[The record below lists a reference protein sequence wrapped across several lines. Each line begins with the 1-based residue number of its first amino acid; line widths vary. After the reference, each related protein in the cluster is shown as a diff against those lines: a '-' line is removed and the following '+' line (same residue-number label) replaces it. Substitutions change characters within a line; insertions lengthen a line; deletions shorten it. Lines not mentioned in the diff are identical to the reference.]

1 MAGLRAATLVVL
13 VAHCHALRVDT
24 SPLARRAATK
34 PGIRRAAVH
43 CSTAGAARA
52 PSRGRVRFPTL
63 AARDFQHSEDAAAT
77 ASLRSFW
84 PIESAIRTLI
94 LPVIEEATFLDNIA
108 SGVLVGPDQLPSLHA
123 ALVEACAILGVGDK
137 VDLYVKN
144 NPFPNAYTL
153 AIDGRRPFIV
163 VHSALLDLLTP
174 EETQA
179 VLAHEL
185 GHIKCEHGLWI
196 TVANVLALA
205 ADAFSPRAGAAV
217 SAALLRW
224 RRAAELSCD
233 RAALLVS
240 QDPTIALSVIVK
252 LTGGSVSLRGE
263 LSVDAFLRQ
272 VQRFDQSAATRV
284 GSALSN
290 SQTAALTHPLP
301 ILRAAE
307 LNRWASGEQYRALVS
322 SAKRRQAAL
331 G

>member
-1 MAGLRAATLVVL
+1 MPAGR
-13 VAHCHALRVDT
+13 
-24 SPLARRAATK
+24 S
-34 PGIRRAAVH
+34 
-43 CSTAGAARA
+43 ARA
-52 PSRGRVRFPTL
+52 R
-63 AARDFQHSEDAAAT
+63 ARTH
-77 ASLRSFW
+77 
-84 PIESAIRTLI
+84 
-94 LPVIEEATFLDNIA
+94 
-108 SGVLVGPDQLPSLHA
+108 
-123 ALVEACAILGVGDK
+123 
-137 VDLYVKN
+137 
-144 NPFPNAYTL
+144 
-153 AIDGRRPFIV
+153 
-163 VHSALLDLLTP
+163 
-174 EETQA
+174 QA